1 MRTRRAVGL
10 AAALGAYSC
19 WGFVPLYFKAI
30 SAASPLEVL
39 SHRVAWSLLL
49 LLVLVSRAGQLKDLR
64 AVLSPGRTLAMLA
77 AASVLIAV
85 NWLVYI
91 WAVVQGRVMEGSLGY
106 FINPLVNVA
115 LGVAFLGE
123 QLQRPVKIA
132 VALAALGVGWLTVG
146 LGHPPWISLALAFS
160 FGSYGLLRKIVPV
173 GAVLGLC
180 VETLLLAPFA
190 LGTLAWLGV
199 QGRLAFGSGDLRL
212 DGLLILAGP
221 ITALPLLLFAAAARR
236 LPLSTLGF
244 VQYLSPTLQFL
255 LAVLVFGEPLDAARA
270 GAFVCIW
277 LGLAVFTLYTLRA
290 GWKRPLARG

>member
-1 MRTRRAVGL
+1 
-10 AAALGAYSC
+10 
-19 WGFVPLYFKAI
+19 
-30 SAASPLEVL
+30 
-39 SHRVAWSLLL
+39 
-49 LLVLVSRAGQLKDLR
+49 VLVSRAGQLKDLR
-64 AVLSPGRTLAMLA
+64 TVLSPGRTLGMLA

-190 LGTLAWLGV
+190 LGTLAWLGI

-244 VQYLSPTLQFL
+244 VQYLSPTLQLL

-270 GAFVCIW
+270 GAFVFIW

-290 GWKRPLARG
+290 GWKRPLARA